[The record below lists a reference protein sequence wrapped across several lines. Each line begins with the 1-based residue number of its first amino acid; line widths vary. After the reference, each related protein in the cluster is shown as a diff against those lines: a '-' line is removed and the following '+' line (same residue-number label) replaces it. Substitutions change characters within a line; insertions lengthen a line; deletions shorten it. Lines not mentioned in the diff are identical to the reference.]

1 MVKDV
6 DTAKDYT
13 HDIFIKVF
21 EAFNTFQHRSSYA
34 TWLYSITHN
43 YCLEQIRR
51 NRVRCLPG
59 HAWVDYGVDTDK
71 ADELDLYVERLFL
84 VRKAMEALPAENKA
98 LLSLRYETGMSI
110 KEIADLFNLSD
121 DAVKM
126 RLKRSRDRIKQLALH
141 G

>member
-1 MVKDV
+1 
-6 DTAKDYT
+6 
-13 HDIFIKVF
+13 
-21 EAFNTFQHRSSYA
+21 
-34 TWLYSITHN
+34 
-43 YCLEQIRR
+43 
-51 NRVRCLPG
+51 
-59 HAWVDYGVDTDK
+59 
-71 ADELDLYVERLFL
+71 ELDLYVERLFL